1 MKSRTLTLAA
11 AFLAGTLIG
20 VSALPLR
27 TSAQAAATD
36 WEEVAKDPAF
46 RAAVIEVLNGC
57 IVDAGIIYC
66 N

>member
-1 MKSRTLTLAA
+1 MKSRTLALAA

-20 VSALPLR
+20 ASLLPLR
-27 TSAQAAATD
+27 SSATESATN
-36 WEEVAKDPAF
+36 WQEVAKDPTF